1 MRTIRR
7 QVSVVIGLKGT
18 FRRMPQRCRR
28 EPYHAPG
35 DKTKS
40 LAGDGSSEA
49 LRPKPQ
55 SLPRGQDRR
64 FVGLAVLGS
73 LLSRRSRRRQTT
85 VVVRSH
91 DALSGWVDT
100 VKLKMARRRKIFER
114 RPRDLRRHDLEVGD
128 DPRRSIFPSSQCS
141 RIP

>member
-1 MRTIRR
+1 MAVGVTFSSTEDALAVLPQYLEAANSTSAGPGGWIHMRTIRR

-49 LRPKPQ
+49 LRPNPQ
-55 SLPRGQDRR
+55 SVPGGQDRR

-91 DALSGWVDT
+91 DALSG
-100 VKLKMARRRKIFER
+100 
-114 RPRDLRRHDLEVGD
+114 
-128 DPRRSIFPSSQCS
+128 
-141 RIP
+141 